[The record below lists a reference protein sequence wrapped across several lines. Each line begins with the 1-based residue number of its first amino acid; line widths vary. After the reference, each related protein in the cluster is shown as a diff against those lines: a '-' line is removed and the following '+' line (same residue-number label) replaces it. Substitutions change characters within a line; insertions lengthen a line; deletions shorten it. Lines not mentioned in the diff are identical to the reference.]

1 MIKSM
6 TAYGK
11 STSEINGK
19 TITVEVRSLNSRQLD
34 INSRMPQIYRE
45 KELDIRTEIGKVLER
60 GKVDLVI
67 SSESEEEGGS
77 IVINR
82 TLARE
87 YYREMAALAHEFGQ
101 QVDAEFISTIFRL
114 PDVLKTET
122 KTLVDEEWEAL
133 REALNNA
140 LLLADEFRVKE
151 GALLEADMK
160 MRIALILSY
169 LEKVE
174 PFEQNRIVS
183 LRQRFE
189 KNQGE
194 FVNNHNNLEKFDQNR
209 FEQEIFWYL
218 EKLDITEEKLRL
230 KKHCDYY
237 IDALKSTESN
247 GRKLGFIAQEIGREI
262 NTLGSKAND
271 AEIQKLVVQMKD
283 ELEKIKEQ
291 LGNIL

>member
-34 INSRMPQIYRE
+34 INSRMPQVYRE
-45 KELDIRTEIGKVLER
+45 KELEMRTEIGKVLER
-60 GKVDLVI
+60 GKIDLII
-67 SSESEEEGGS
+67 SSEGDEEAS

-101 QVDAEFISTIFRL
+101 PVDAEFISTIFRL
-114 PDVLKTET
+114 PDILRTEN
-122 KTLVDEEWEAL
+122 KTLVEEEWL
-133 REALNNA
+133 SLKEALNNA
-140 LLLADEFRVKE
+140 LFLADEFRVKE

-174 PFEQNRIVS
+174 PFEQNRIVN

-194 FVNNHNNLEKFDQNR
+194 FVSNHNNLEKFDQNR

-237 IDALKSTESN
+237 VDALSSAESN
-247 GRKLGFIAQEIGREI
+247 GRKLGFITQEMGREI